1 MSGARRAANRA
12 TQETFLVRLVLT
24 TTVLAFFTIFILL
37 PLIVVF
43 SEALSEGVRTYF
55 SALADPDARHAI
67 LLTLI
72 VVSIVVPLNTV
83 FGLAAAW
90 AIARF
95 DFRGRALL
103 TSLIDLP
110 LWVSPVISGL
120 VYVLVFGKRGWLGPW
135 CSDHNIVVI
144 FALPGI
150 LLATLFVTF
159 PFVARGLIPLMQ
171 AQGQAEEEAA
181 LTLGASGWKMFWRV
195 TVPKIKWG
203 LLYGVI
209 LCSARA
215 MGDFGAVS
223 VVSGHIR
230 GKTNT
235 MPLHIEI
242 LHNEF
247 LMSAAFAMAS
257 LLSLMSMV
265 LLVAKLFAE
274 QQAERQ
280 IASARNH

>member
-144 FALPGI
+144 FALPGMGR
-150 LLATLFVTF
+150 LAADSIFFRDF
-159 PFVARGLIPLMQ
+159 PMLQGVVLIM
-171 AQGQAEEEAA
+171 
-181 LTLGASGWKMFWRV
+181 
-195 TVPKIKWG
+195 
-203 LLYGVI
+203 
-209 LCSARA
+209 
-215 MGDFGAVS
+215 
-223 VVSGHIR
+223 
-230 GKTNT
+230 
-235 MPLHIEI
+235 
-242 LHNEF
+242 
-247 LMSAAFAMAS
+247 AFT
-257 LLSLMSMV
+257 V
-265 LLVAKLFAE
+265 LLFNLVTDLFYAYLDPRIRLE
-274 QQAERQ
+274 
-280 IASARNH
+280 